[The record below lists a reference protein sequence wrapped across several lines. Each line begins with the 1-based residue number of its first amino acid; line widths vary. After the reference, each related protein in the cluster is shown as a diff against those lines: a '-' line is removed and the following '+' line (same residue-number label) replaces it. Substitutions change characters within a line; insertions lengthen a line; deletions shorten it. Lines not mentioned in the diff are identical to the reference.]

1 MNVQRETSHS
11 CTAESGRAE
20 SVKVFPNCSKY
31 TGKPRTEKGENQ
43 MKEFSHVAY
52 LIPHTDVTGEIDCH
66 RMLPDCVVHVKR
78 MWLDEVSEEAE
89 RKMVQ
94 EELPCTLHYLKG
106 ITNFQCAVFGCTSAS
121 AANGR
126 EGMLAIEAMMR
137 DALGCPAITAF
148 GAVLR
153 QIERYQPK
161 TLSILT
167 PYTEDVNAFFKKT
180 MEEFG
185 VSVAFIRGMGL
196 VSDND
201 IAALTPEKIL
211 AFSRHTAWDLPRET
225 DLCFFSCTNVRSA
238 EIRQELSAVLKVL
251 VITSNQCVIDFVRE
265 CCEQNA

>member
-1 MNVQRETSHS
+1 MR
-11 CTAESGRAE
+11 
-20 SVKVFPNCSKY
+20 
-31 TGKPRTEKGENQ
+31 
-43 MKEFSHVAY
+43 
-52 LIPHTDVTGEIDCH
+52 
-66 RMLPDCVVHVKR
+66 
-78 MWLDEVSEEAE
+78 W
-89 RKMVQ
+89 
-94 EELPCTLHYLKG
+94 
-106 ITNFQCAVFGCTSAS
+106 
-121 AANGR
+121 AAR
-126 EGMLAIEAMMR
+126 
-137 DALGCPAITAF
+137 PITAF
-148 GAVLR
+148 GVVLR

-211 AFSRHTAWDLPRET
+211 AFARHTAWDLPRET
-225 DLCFFSCTNVRSA
+225 DLCFFSCTNVHSA
-238 EIRQELSAVLKVL
+238 EIRQELSAVLKVP

>member
-1 MNVQRETSHS
+1 
-11 CTAESGRAE
+11 
-20 SVKVFPNCSKY
+20 
-31 TGKPRTEKGENQ
+31 

-52 LIPHTDVTGEIDCH
+52 LIPHTDVTGEMDCH

-94 EELPCTLHYLKG
+94 EELPRALHYLKG

-126 EGMLAIEAMMR
+126 EGMLAIEAMLR

-153 QIERYQPK
+153 KIERYQPK

-211 AFSRHTAWDLPRET
+211 AFARHTAWDLPRET

-238 EIRQELSAVLKVL
+238 EIRQELSAVLKVP

>member
-1 MNVQRETSHS
+1 M
-11 CTAESGRAE
+11 
-20 SVKVFPNCSKY
+20 
-31 TGKPRTEKGENQ
+31 
-43 MKEFSHVAY
+43 
-52 LIPHTDVTGEIDCH
+52 
-66 RMLPDCVVHVKR
+66 VHVKR

-94 EELPCTLHYLKG
+94 EELPRALHYLKG

-126 EGMLAIEAMMR
+126 EGMLAIEKTMQ

-201 IAALTPEKIL
+201 IAALTDPGEDSGVCPAHRL
-211 AFSRHTAWDLPRET
+211 GPAQGDRPVLFLLHQRALGGNSAGAFCGAQGAGDHQQP
-225 DLCFFSCTNVRSA
+225 VR
-238 EIRQELSAVLKVL
+238 
-251 VITSNQCVIDFVRE
+251 D
-265 CCEQNA
+265 